1 MTAPEMLDAADEGR
15 LEVLVSSGG
24 NFLEVLPDPEW
35 CRRALGRVP
44 LRVHADIVLSSQ
56 MLVDPADTVV
66 LLPAATR
73 YEIPGG
79 VTETST
85 ERRVIF
91 SPEVP
96 GPRIGQARPEWQVF
110 VELATRVR
118 PELAERL
125 HYQGTAAI
133 RADIARAI
141 PAYDGIQHL
150 AKFGDQFQYGG
161 PHLCAGWRFP
171 TPDGKAHFSVVRLP
185 SLDQPEGTFRVATRR
200 GKQFNSMVHE
210 QVDPSNQAVREAVL
224 VSRADAEPA
233 RPRRRR
239 PGGAAQRCRRVPRP
253 GPPRPGHP
261 RQPPGP
267 LARRPGAHRPTA
279 PLAAGGHPRL
289 QRLLHPGEGRRA
301 RAGPGTDRLRVTV
314 VLRPGSKIRTTTVS
328 SRHGEVHAPLSLVA
342 RPSPYHRSP
351 RHHSRPS
358 RSCRG
363 CRAASCGCRGGTA
376 GGAGPPDRQHARQ
389 GQRP

>member
-1 MTAPEMLDAADEGR
+1 
-15 LEVLVSSGG
+15 
-24 NFLEVLPDPEW
+24 VLPDPEW

-96 GPRIGQARPEWQVF
+96 GPRIGETRPEWQVF

-118 PELAERL
+118 PELADRL

-150 AKFGDQFQYGG
+150 AEFGDQFQYGG

-171 TPDGKAHFSVVRLP
+171 TADGKAHFSVVQPP
-185 SLDQPEGTFRVATRR
+185 SLDQPDGTFRVATRR
-200 GKQFNSMVHE
+200 GKQFNSMVLE
-210 QVDPSNQAVREAVL
+210 RVDPSNQAVREAVL
-224 VSRADAEPA
+224 VSRADAERLGLANGDPVVLRSDFGQYRGRVHIA
-233 RPRRRR
+233 PVTPGSLQIHWPEGQVLIDRRRR
-239 PGGAAQRCRRVPRP
+239 SPQAGIPDFNAFCTLEQAGAPEP
-253 GPPRPGHP
+253 
-261 RQPPGP
+261 
-267 LARRPGAHRPTA
+267 A
-279 PLAAGGHPRL
+279 P
-289 QRLLHPGEGRRA
+289 
-301 RAGPGTDRLRVTV
+301 
-314 VLRPGSKIRTTTVS
+314 
-328 SRHGEVHAPLSLVA
+328 APS
-342 RPSPYHRSP
+342 
-351 RHHSRPS
+351 
-358 RSCRG
+358 G
-363 CRAASCGCRGGTA
+363 
-376 GGAGPPDRQHARQ
+376 
-389 GQRP
+389 

>member
-1 MTAPEMLDAADEGR
+1 
-15 LEVLVSSGG
+15 
-24 NFLEVLPDPEW
+24 
-35 CRRALGRVP
+35 
-44 LRVHADIVLSSQ
+44 

-110 VELATRVR
+110 VELARRVR
-118 PELAERL
+118 PELADRL

-161 PHLCAGWRFP
+161 PHLCAGWKFP
-171 TPDGKAHFSVVRLP
+171 TADGKAHFSVVRLP
-185 SLDQPEGTFRVATRR
+185 TLAQPEGTFRVATRR
-200 GKQFNSMVHE
+200 GKQFNSMVLE

-224 VSRADAEPA
+224 VSRADAERLGLANGDPVVLHSDA
-233 RPRRRR
+233 GEYRGRVHIAPVTPGSLQVHWPEGQVLIDRRRR
-239 PGGAAQRCRRVPRP
+239 SPQAGIPDFNAFCTLEQAD
-253 GPPRPGHP
+253 
-261 RQPPGP
+261 
-267 LARRPGAHRPTA
+267 A
-279 PLAAGGHPRL
+279 P
-289 QRLLHPGEGRRA
+289 
-301 RAGPGTDRLRVTV
+301 
-314 VLRPGSKIRTTTVS
+314 K
-328 SRHGEVHAPLSLVA
+328 
-342 RPSPYHRSP
+342 PSPAP
-351 RHHSRPS
+351 T
-358 RSCRG
+358 G
-363 CRAASCGCRGGTA
+363 
-376 GGAGPPDRQHARQ
+376 
-389 GQRP
+389 

>member
-1 MTAPEMLDAADEGR
+1 MPIRGHSGVQGGAEMGAYATVLPGGLPIDEANAARFSALWGFEVPAATGMTAPEMIDAADEGR
-15 LEVLVSSGG
+15 LDVLVSSGG

-150 AKFGDQFQYGG
+150 AEFGDQFQYGG
-161 PHLCAGWRFP
+161 PHLCAGWKFP
-171 TPDGKAHFSVVRLP
+171 TPDGKAHFSVVQLP
-185 SLDQPEGTFRVATRR
+185 SLDQPDGTFRVATRR
-200 GKQFNSMVHE
+200 GKQFNSMVLE

-224 VSRADAEPA
+224 VSRADAE
-233 RPRRRR
+233 RL
-239 PGGAAQRCRRVPRP
+239 G
-253 GPPRPGHP
+253 
-261 RQPPGP
+261 
-267 LARRPGAHRPTA
+267 LANGDP
-279 PLAAGGHPRL
+279 
-289 QRLLHPGEGRRA
+289 
-301 RAGPGTDRLRVTV
+301 V
-314 VLRPGSKIRTTTVS
+314 VLHSDVGEYRGRVHLAPVAPGSLQVHWPEGQVLID
-328 SRHGEVHAPLSLVA
+328 RH
-342 RPSPYHRSP
+342 RRSP
-351 RHHSRPS
+351 Q
-358 RSCRG
+358 
-363 CRAASCGCRGGTA
+363 A
-376 GGAGPPDRQHARQ
+376 GIPDFNAFCTLEKAGAPEPAPAPTG
-389 GQRP
+389 